1 MTEENEKHGSS
12 EKRGVFKL
20 PKAGYPYFGQAI
32 GILMFDTKTAVTND
46 LNVPAKLQEFTRIP
60 GDVGNA
66 TSFNFP
72 VQYKL
77 MRGLQVN
84 DIVCTQPTTETEH
97 KIAELAK
104 EMEREGVRAIATT
117 CGIMSWFQPV
127 MAEAVDI
134 PVFASSL
141 LQVPVV
147 SRVMGKNKKVGII
160 TVDAEF
166 LTQENLSRVG
176 IDESIPHIVYGLE
189 RSGLFVSEIEPA
201 ERLKAL
207 EGVLVPTATKM
218 VKDNPEVA
226 AIVYECTLL
235 PPTSAAVQEATGLPV
250 FDVITLIKWAYS
262 AVVQKKFDGFM

>member
-1 MTEENEKHGSS
+1 MEKYR
-12 EKRGVFKL
+12 ETV
-20 PKAGYPYFGQAI
+20 
-32 GILMFDTKTAVTND
+32 
-46 LNVPAKLQEFTRIP
+46 
-60 GDVGNA
+60 
-66 TSFNFP
+66 
-72 VQYKL
+72 
-77 MRGLQVN
+77 
-84 DIVCTQPTTETEH
+84 VCTH
-97 KIAELAK
+97 WGNY
-104 EMEREGVRAIATT
+104 RVSATAGKVKT
-117 CGIMSWFQPV
+117 VTPVSTDSNPSV

-235 PPTSAAVQEATGLPV
+235 PPTSAAVQAATGLPV